1 MDRNHGSK
9 PKRTRRAYTDEFRRS
24 VVDHLV
30 TSGKSIAQVAAEFGI
45 SDGNLRMWKLRYG
58 PGHETAN
65 ATVPKTPEEL
75 ARENQRLRKE
85 LARVTTQRDIL
96 KKTISIV
103 SEQCHS
109 DIT

>member
-1 MDRNHGSK
+1 MDRNNGSK

-24 VVDHLV
+24 VVDHLA

-45 SDGNLRMWKLRYG
+45 SDGNLRVWKMRYG
-58 PGHETAN
+58 PGDEAAN
-65 ATVPKTPEEL
+65 VTVPRTSEEL
-75 ARENQRLRKE
+75 ARENQRLRRE
-85 LARVTTQRDIL
+85 LARITTQRDIL

-103 SEQCHS
+103 SEQSNS

>member
-1 MDRNHGSK
+1 M
-9 PKRTRRAYTDEFRRS
+9 RRAYTEEFRRS
-24 VVDHLV
+24 VVDHLA

-45 SDGNLRMWKLRYG
+45 SDGNLRMWKMRYG
-58 PGHETAN
+58 SGNEAAN
-65 ATVPKTPEEL
+65 VTVPRTPEEL

-85 LARVTTQRDIL
+85 LARITTQRDIL

-103 SEQCHS
+103 SEQSNS

>member
-1 MDRNHGSK
+1 MDRNDGSK
-9 PKRTRRAYTDEFRRS
+9 RKRTRRAYTDEFRRS

-30 TSGKSIAQVAAEFGI
+30 TSGESIAQVAAEFGI
-45 SDGNLRMWKLRYG
+45 SDGNLRMWKMRYG
-58 PGHETAN
+58 RSNEAAN
-65 ATVPKTPEEL
+65 VTVPRTPEEL

-85 LARVTTQRDIL
+85 LARITTQRDIL

-103 SEQCHS
+103 SEQSNS